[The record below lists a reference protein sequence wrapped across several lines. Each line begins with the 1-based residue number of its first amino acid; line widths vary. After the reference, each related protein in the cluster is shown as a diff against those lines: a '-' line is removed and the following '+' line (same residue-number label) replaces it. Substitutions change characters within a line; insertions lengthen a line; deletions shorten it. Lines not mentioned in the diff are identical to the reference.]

1 MAYKMDTPKGCTRKL
16 VFNFEKLDLKKEI
29 EAAIVRKQKNVSLKG
44 FRQGK
49 APLHMVKQIYGAQV
63 EGEALDQFIQKEFYE
78 AVTKENLKVVGY
90 PAFENLNYKAGE
102 SINFDVTVEVF
113 PEFEL
118 NDHKGLS
125 FSKEKIEVT
134 DAEIEDIKKGYLNSR
149 AQMVAISEE
158 KTALKKGHTA
168 VMNFQGVRANGDKP
182 ENMKGHEFLLE
193 IGSGQ
198 FIPGF
203 EDGMIGMKKGEKK
216 IIDVN
221 FPENYHMADLQKE
234 NVKFDVELVE
244 IKEKILP
251 DFTDELCKEFG
262 YESIAD
268 FQAKSKK
275 QIEYRKERQVKEK
288 LHQQVLEKL
297 VEMNSFDVPNT
308 LIERQ
313 KEYLKD
319 DIKKNLMQQGFNE
332 EMTKQYFEKWVEDLN
347 TKAAFQVR
355 SGLIL
360 DKLARKYNIESTDT
374 DLEKKI
380 KETSESMGLEEEQV
394 RKYYNSSSE
403 VKQNL
408 MFAIRE
414 EKTFEK
420 LLEELKVS

>member
-1 MAYKMDTPKGCTRKL
+1 MAYKMETPKGCSRKL

-29 EAAIVRKQKNVSLKG
+29 EEAIVRKQKNVSLKG

-49 APLHMVKQIYGAQV
+49 APLHMVKQMFGAQV
-63 EGEALDQFIQKEFYE
+63 EGEALDQFVQNEYYQ
-78 AVTKENLKVVGY
+78 AVTKENLKVVGQ
-90 PAFENLNYKAGE
+90 PHFENFNYKAGE

-118 NDHKGLS
+118 TNHKGLS
-125 FSKEKIEVT
+125 FTKEKVEISET
-134 DAEIEDIKKGYLNSR
+134 EIEDIKKGYLNSR
-149 AQMVAISEE
+149 AQVVAITDE
-158 KTALKKGHTA
+158 TVALKKGHTA
-168 VMNFQGVRANGDKP
+168 VMNFQGTRANGEKP
-182 ENMKGHEFLLE
+182 ESMKGHEFLLE

-203 EDGMIGMKKGEKK
+203 EEGMLGMKKGEKK
-216 IIDVN
+216 TIDVK

-234 NVKFDVELVE
+234 SVKFDIDLVE

-262 YESIAD
+262 YESVTD
-268 FQAKSKK
+268 FQTKSEK
-275 QIEYRKERQVKEK
+275 QVQYKKERQVKEK

-297 VEMNSFDVPNT
+297 VELNAFDVPNT

-319 DIKKNLMQQGFNE
+319 DLKKNLMQQGFNE
-332 EMTKQYFEKWVEDLN
+332 EMMTSYFEKWAEDLT
-347 TKAAFQVR
+347 TKAVFQVR

-360 DKLARKYNIESTDT
+360 DKLARKYNVESTEA

-380 KETSESMGLEEEQV
+380 QETSASMGIDQEQV
-394 RKYYNSSSE
+394 RKYYNSSHD

-408 MFAIRE
+408 MYAIRE

-420 LLEELKVS
+420 LLEEVTVL

>member
-1 MAYKMDTPKGCTRKL
+1 MTYKMETPKGCTRKL
-16 VFNFEKLDLKKEI
+16 AFSFEKLDLKNEI
-29 EAAIVRKQKNVSLKG
+29 EAALNRKQKNVSLKG

-49 APLHMVKQIYGAQV
+49 APMHMVKQMYGHQV

-90 PAFENLNYKAGE
+90 PAFENMNYKAGE
-102 SINFDVTVEVF
+102 SVSFDVTVEVF

-118 NDHKGLS
+118 KDHKGLS
-125 FSKEKIEVT
+125 FTKEKVEIT

-149 AQMVAISEE
+149 AQVVAVTDE

-168 VMNFQGVRANGDKP
+168 VMNFQGTRANGEKP

-203 EDGMIGMKKGEKK
+203 EDGMLGMKKGEKK
-216 IIDVN
+216 VIDVK
-221 FPENYHMADLQKE
+221 FPENYHMADLQNE
-234 NVKFDVELVE
+234 GVKFDVELIE

-262 YESIAD
+262 YESVAD
-268 FQAKSKK
+268 FQTKTKK

-297 VEMNSFDVPNT
+297 VELNSFEVPNT

-313 KEYLKD
+313 KEYLRE
-319 DIKKNLMQQGFNE
+319 DIKRSLMQQGFNE
-332 EMTKQYFEKWVEDLN
+332 EMTKQYFDKWSEDLT
-347 TKAAFQVR
+347 TKATFQVR

-360 DKLARKYNIESTDT
+360 DKLARQYNVESTDA
-374 DLEKKI
+374 DLEKKV
-380 KETSESMGLEEEQV
+380 KETSESMGLDQEQV
-394 RKYYNSSSE
+394 RKYYNSSNE
-403 VKQNL
+403 IKQNL

-420 LLEELKVS
+420 LLAEVKVS

>member
-1 MAYKMDTPKGCTRKL
+1 MTYKMETPKGCTRKL
-16 VFNFEKLDLKKEI
+16 AFSFEKLDLKNEI
-29 EAAIVRKQKNVSLKG
+29 EAALNRKQKNVSLKG

-49 APLHMVKQIYGAQV
+49 APMHMVKQIYGNQV

-90 PAFENLNYKAGE
+90 PAFENMNYKAGE
-102 SINFDVTVEVF
+102 SVSFDVTVEVF

-125 FSKEKIEVT
+125 FTKEKVEIT
-134 DAEIEDIKKGYLNSR
+134 DAEVEDIKKGYLNSR
-149 AQMVAISEE
+149 AQVVAVTDE
-158 KTALKKGHTA
+158 KTALNKGHTA
-168 VMNFQGVRANGDKP
+168 VMNFQGTRANGEKP

-216 IIDVN
+216 VIDVK
-221 FPENYHMADLQKE
+221 FPENYHMADLQNE
-234 NVKFDVELVE
+234 GVKFDVELIE

-262 YESIAD
+262 YESVAD
-268 FQAKSKK
+268 FQTKTKK
-275 QIEYRKERQVKEK
+275 QIEYRKERQAKEK

-297 VEMNSFDVPNT
+297 VELNSFDVPNT

-313 KEYLKD
+313 KEYLRE
-319 DIKKNLMQQGFNE
+319 DIKRSLMQQGFNE
-332 EMTKQYFEKWVEDLN
+332 EMTKQYFDKWSEDLT
-347 TKAAFQVR
+347 TKATFQVR

-360 DKLARKYNIESTDT
+360 DKLARKYNVESTDA
-374 DLEKKI
+374 DLEKKV
-380 KETSESMGLEEEQV
+380 KETSESMGLDQEQV
-394 RKYYNSSSE
+394 RKYYNSSNE
-403 VKQNL
+403 IKQNL

-420 LLEELKVS
+420 LLAEVKVS